1 MVGMSQIKKKMWQ
14 GIAIGAGVGVIGI
27 GLSVWWAVA
36 TIKTYENGTNKAYNS
51 KYTKMVTVLNKD
63 VIQGE
68 MITEDML
75 TESRVHNSTAPT
87 QAIESSSEVVGS
99 VAKYNILANVA
110 LTQNMFST
118 EENTRTDIRSQEVNT
133 VVMPSDLVEG
143 DKVDIRIMYPNGTDY
158 IVLAQKNIDKIA
170 GQTMW
175 IKIGEDERLLLN
187 SAMVDSFLKQGTKL
201 YATKYADADSQIKL
215 NDDTVKKA
223 EGYVKEEIQK
233 QADKIKSSTEDEL
246 TTVMFEMISKFKN
259 FSVTV
264 SRTTENYQPNAQVME
279 MMKSNS
285 NIIDEAK
292 AKLSEEARQN
302 LENGVSAYQTTNGDE
317 YTNVVTGAQQSITN
331 QKTQR
336 QELIDSQASTTTV
349 TDTTTETTTDTSTG
363 TTTTE
368 Q

>member
-14 GIAIGAGVGVIGI
+14 GIAIGAGVGIVGI
-27 GLSVWWAVA
+27 GLSVWWSVT
-36 TIKTYENGTNKAYNS
+36 TIKSYEDGTNKSYRA
-51 KYTKMVTVLNKD
+51 KYTKVVTVLNKD

-68 MITEDML
+68 MITQDML
-75 TESRVHNSTAPT
+75 TEARVHNTTVPT
-87 QAIESSSEVVGS
+87 QAIESSNEVVGS

-110 LTQNMFST
+110 LTQNMFSDGDT
-118 EENTRTDIRSQEVNT
+118 TRVDIRAQEVNT

-158 IVLAQKNIDKIA
+158 IVLAQKNVDKIA

-187 SAMVDSFLKQGTKL
+187 SSMVDSFLKPGTKL

-215 NDDTVKKA
+215 EDETVKKA
-223 EGYVKEEIQK
+223 EGYVKEEIKK
-233 QADKIKSSTEDEL
+233 QSDKIKTSTEDEL

-264 SRTTENYQPNAQVME
+264 SKTTENYQPNSQVME
-279 MMKSNS
+279 MMKSNA

-302 LENGVSAYQTTNGDE
+302 IENGVTTYQTTNGDE

-349 TDTTTETTTDTSTG
+349 TDEVTTDANATDKTTG
-363 TTTTE
+363 